1 MKQETKKIINFDG
14 LYGDEVGKYAS
25 DYIFLEPISTRS
37 KIFDWDI
44 KTHLHLHL
52 FQVFI
57 LKEGGLLFKETTE
70 EMELLA
76 PCVMLIPPT
85 HLHGIV
91 YKPNSEGYILTLS
104 EAIVE
109 EIFLPSN
116 PIWITFEQIRKL
128 SQFVDE
134 YSFDKIE
141 ALLNALQVELFGD
154 NPERLLMVKSLLTQL
169 FIMLHRST
177 KLDDSKEGNSVMM
190 TYFRKFQRNIKQTET
205 PKSIPEYAAEL
216 NITPVH
222 LNRICKAIGGK
233 SAIDLVNQHLIQ
245 EAQKRLL
252 HTSFSVSEVA
262 YQLHFEY
269 PNYFAKMFKKYVGV
283 SPQEFRKQRIQET

>member
-1 MKQETKKIINFDG
+1 MKQEAKKIINFDG

-37 KIFDWDI
+37 KMFDWDI

-57 LKEGGLLFKETTE
+57 LKEGALLLKETNE
-70 EMELLA
+70 EIELLA
-76 PCVMLIPPT
+76 PSVILIPAT

-104 EAIVE
+104 EAIIE
-109 EIFLPSN
+109 DIFLASN
-116 PIWITFEQIRKL
+116 PIWTTFEKIRKL
-128 SQFVDE
+128 NHFVDE
-134 YSFDKIE
+134 YSFDNITNLIG
-141 ALLNALQVELFGD
+141 LLEIELFGD
-154 NPERLLMVKSLLTQL
+154 NPERLLMVKGLLTQL

-177 KLDDSKEGNSVMM
+177 KLDDSKDKNSLMI
-190 TYFRKFQRNIKQTET
+190 TYFRKFQRNIKQTDT

-216 NITPVH
+216 NITAVH

-233 SAIDLVNQHLIQ
+233 SAIDLVNQHLIN

-283 SPQEFRKQRIQET
+283 SPQEFRKQRVPEA